1 MTARVLRGEAP
12 TAIGESRAAQ
22 ARVHVGLLP
31 RTTPKPYEVPVH
43 LFDTITDF
51 IVKNASSV
59 QDVFEAWDKD
69 KNKLLDKRE
78 FRDFLSAIGFMV
90 PKEASDAVFD
100 EFDDDGSGFIDYSE
114 FVRQARKLSFA
125 RGKIPKPKVQ
135 PGNPSVTR
143 FNDMW
148 AQKNQ
153 EQMDKWT
160 KKKRADDVAAEAQ
173 RMADFQAKRTDLVRG
188 MRGRHEESRKRG
200 TALLEPY
207 RLRQLKDEKT
217 GENVNR
223 MWEQVWKQEVVF
235 FPPILTAR
243 VTAASPRDSPRRC
256 LIEERTPRHTRERPR
271 SRSAALTSV
280 HALPAYD
287 EVDEDGFSS
296 PEPMRGG
303 H

>member
-1 MTARVLRGEAP
+1 MRSLTSL
-12 TAIGESRAAQ
+12 
-22 ARVHVGLLP
+22 
-31 RTTPKPYEVPVH
+31 TTTVPVGGLACAAVAYPH
-43 LFDTITDF
+43 
-51 IVKNASSV
+51 
-59 QDVFEAWDKD
+59 
-69 KNKLLDKRE
+69 
-78 FRDFLSAIGFMV
+78 GFALPWQLV
-90 PKEASDAVFD
+90 TTLPPP
-100 EFDDDGSGFIDYSE
+100 GPGFIDYSE

-207 RLRQLKDEKT
+207 RLRQLKDEKCAAPLDRPDLSTPPSAAARPTTDSVCARART